1 MADKFSEDQLQQA
14 IDKLRAQIEDPDQA
28 RIVLG
33 AVSLGNLVML
43 SGLTDI
49 VDNDELVAWLMMT
62 ADAIKENPKLRPEMK
77 AAGENLM
84 AQINKEL
91 RAATNKEV

>member
-1 MADKFSEDQLQQA
+1 MADNFSEDQLQQA
-14 IDKLRAQIEDPDQA
+14 IDKLRAQIEDPAQA

-49 VDNDELVAWLMMT
+49 VDNNELVAWLMMT

-77 AAGENLM
+77 AAGEDLM

-91 RAATNKEV
+91 RARADEEA